1 MSLLGWF
8 GVSGVTPAEVRAEV
22 WRLGSLYRGEPL
34 DGALQELKDPATST
48 ARAALLK
55 ACVQELRRR

>member
-8 GVSGVTPAEVRAEV
+8 GVGGATPAEVRAEV
-22 WRLGSLYRGEPL
+22 WRLGALYRGEPL
-34 DGALQELKDPATST
+34 NGALQELKDPATSSV
-48 ARAALLK
+48 RAALLK